1 MGGHTIGPLVQEY
14 ETHIQALTKDLRVLR
29 NTVASQAEVHKELI
43 AENEKLVAS
52 LEIKQR
58 EYLRLIEETRSNH
71 AALEE
76 LGAEEPSTAVGQ
88 DDSNLRER
96 VHLLT
101 EENHILFEQVTLLRA
116 HHDQFSKECAEKM
129 QEAQTKIGS
138 YDQLRSELELTQRER
153 DELFKANSFLETKL
167 TQTTQMLAQVEE
179 NRRTDTLEN
188 KKMSEQLQL
197 FQKEY
202 SFYKQLAEK
211 LETKQGDHL
220 ENLNTNLREVTERE
234 KDQRIRLD

>member
-1 MGGHTIGPLVQEY
+1 M
-14 ETHIQALTKDLRVLR
+14 
-29 NTVASQAEVHKELI
+29 
-43 AENEKLVAS
+43 
-52 LEIKQR
+52 
-58 EYLRLIEETRSNH
+58 
-71 AALEE
+71 
-76 LGAEEPSTAVGQ
+76 
-88 DDSNLRER
+88 
-96 VHLLT
+96 
-101 EENHILFEQVTLLRA
+101 
-116 HHDQFSKECAEKM
+116 
-129 QEAQTKIGS
+129 
-138 YDQLRSELELTQRER
+138 
-153 DELFKANSFLETKL
+153 ETKL